1 MVLRLSLSHFFV
13 RLEFESRCSYASLR
27 SLAFDFPN
35 AKKKESGYIRVAGA
49 QAITIRSIG

>member
-49 QAITIRSIG
+49 QAIAIRSIG